1 MSPHK
6 LPHPLPPALAELI
19 AERFRA
25 LGDPMRVRLLDQL
38 RDGPATVNELTLS
51 TGSSQQN
58 TSKHL
63 RVMLAAGL
71 VRRRQDGNF
80 ARYAIADEDVLVMCE
95 HVCGGVRRQLSDLDS
110 LLGGAA

>member
-1 MSPHK
+1 
-6 LPHPLPPALAELI
+6 
-19 AERFRA
+19 
-25 LGDPMRVRLLDQL
+25 MRVRLLDQL